1 VYDQLKQI
9 LITSFQARPA
19 DVSPDATLTGLGLDS
34 LDMVELAMAI
44 EPLGARITDDE
55 LNELQR
61 LDEIVRFIEARAA
74 RAA

>member
-19 DVSPDATLTGLGLDS
+19 DVTPDATLTGLGLDS

-61 LDEIVRFIEARAA
+61 LDEIVRFVEARAA

>member
-1 VYDQLKQI
+1 MYDQLKQI

-19 DVSPDATLTGLGLDS
+19 DVTPDATLTGLGLDS

-61 LDEIVRFIEARAA
+61 LDEIVRFVEARAA

>member
-1 VYDQLKQI
+1 MYDQLKQI